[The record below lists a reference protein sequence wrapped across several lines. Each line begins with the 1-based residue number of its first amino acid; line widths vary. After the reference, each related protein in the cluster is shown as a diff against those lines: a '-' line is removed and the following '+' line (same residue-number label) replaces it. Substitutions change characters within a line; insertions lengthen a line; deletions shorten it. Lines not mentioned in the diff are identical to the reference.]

1 MIKILL
7 TFYFLINMIVEIGMG
22 MKFFSEYMCSVG
34 KKYLDIDTDLLLG
47 LLLLMTLFRM
57 RKKSIAPRRTRQRSS
72 ILQHE
77 IPHSRMLVRP
87 YGHSQTP
94 ICPGIWGINSSRGNS
109 IRYLLE
115 ILQKQ
120 RWRQQLASQ
129 LSTTEDT
136 GGGKVNS
143 HFIY

>member
-47 LLLLMTLFRM
+47 LLLLMNLFRM
-57 RKKSIAPRRTRQRSS
+57 SKKSIATRRTRQRSS

-77 IPHSRMLVRP
+77 IPHSGCWSDLTSTHKLPFALVFGGSTRLRV
-87 YGHSQTP
+87 HSK
-94 ICPGIWGINSSRGNS
+94 CH
-109 IRYLLE
+109 LL
-115 ILQKQ
+115 K
-120 RWRQQLASQ
+120 S
-129 LSTTEDT
+129 
-136 GGGKVNS
+136 
-143 HFIY
+143 

>member
-1 MIKILL
+1 MFDLPRRL
-7 TFYFLINMIVEIGMG
+7 EVYQYQRVSYYSNSNSRAAFTYEPFL
-22 MKFFSEYMCSVG
+22 SS
-34 KKYLDIDTDLLLG
+34 
-47 LLLLMTLFRM
+47 
-57 RKKSIAPRRTRQRSS
+57 KKSIATHHARQRSS

-77 IPHSRMLVRP
+77 IPHSRMLERP
-87 YGHSQTP
+87 YEHSQTP
-94 ICPGIWGINSSRGNS
+94 ICPDIWGINSSRGNS
-109 IRYLLE
+109 TRYLLE
-115 ILQKQ
+115 VLQKQ

>member
-1 MIKILL
+1 M
-7 TFYFLINMIVEIGMG
+7 
-22 MKFFSEYMCSVG
+22 
-34 KKYLDIDTDLLLG
+34 
-47 LLLLMTLFRM
+47 LLLLLLLHTTTTTIHSLFLLIFNVTTITRAAFTYEPFLSS
-57 RKKSIAPRRTRQRSS
+57 KKSIATHHARQRSS

-115 ILQKQ
+115 VLQKQ